1 MFGSTLLSR
10 LSLLWLATAAIISCG
25 ASNRNGKPNFVF
37 IITDDQDLHL
47 GSLDYMPLVKKH
59 LGKQGTFYK
68 QHYCTISICC
78 PSRVSLLTGKAAHN
92 TNVTDVSPPYGGYTK
107 FISQGLNDKYLP
119 VWLQEA
125 GYDTYYTGKLM
136 NGHSTSTWNKP
147 LPAGWNGTKFLVD
160 PGTYIYFNATFQE
173 DKSPPAPAPGQYNT
187 DLVKE
192 KGLDFIDTVAK
203 SDKPFF
209 VGIAPIGPHAEF
221 TRSGPFTKP
230 VGATRHQKLFL
241 DAKAPRTSN
250 WNPDEPSGASW
261 ISRLEKLND
270 TVIDF
275 HDGWQVG
282 RLQSLQS
289 VDELVGEVFKRLEHY
304 NLLDNTYVIFTS
316 DNGYHIGQHRL
327 QPGKTCAFE
336 EDINVPFYVRGP
348 NVPKGKTVDVVTT
361 HTDIVPTLFELAGL
375 EQRSDFDGQPIPVTS
390 KAIAQQSKNKK
401 RDHVNVE
408 FWGEGIDEGKYGLDA
423 PNNTYKAVR
432 IIGERYNLLYTVWC
446 TNEHELYDMTR
457 DPGQLNNL
465 ATPSKWRTLI
475 LNQPISKLQAR
486 LDALLLVLKT
496 CQASSCTDPWS
507 FIHPEGDVVNLED
520 ALASKYDKFYAKQPK
535 VSFSKCELGQILSS
549 EGPLKGNSYHGGE
562 LWPHWV

>member
-1 MFGSTLLSR
+1 MLSFSI
-10 LSLLWLATAAIISCG
+10 LWKLCLLWSASTTIATS
-25 ASNRNGKPNFVF
+25 STRHGKPNFVF

-47 GSLDYMPLVKKH
+47 GSMDYMPLTRKQ

-92 TNVTDVSPPYGGYTK
+92 TNVTDVNPPYGGYTK

-119 VWLQEA
+119 VFLQGA

-136 NGHSTSTWNKP
+136 NGHSTTTWNKP
-147 LPAGWNGTKFLVD
+147 LPAGWNGTDFLVD
-160 PGTYIYFNATFQE
+160 PGTYIYWNATFQK
-173 DKSPPAPAPGQYNT
+173 DQAPPAPAPGQYNT

-192 KGLDFIDTVAK
+192 KGLEFIDTVANT
-203 SDKPFF
+203 SKPFF
-209 VGIAPIGPHAEF
+209 IGIAPIGPHAEF
-221 TRSGPFTKP
+221 NGTGGFTKA
-230 VGATRHQKLFL
+230 VGAKRHQKLFL

-250 WNPDEPSGASW
+250 WNPDKPSGASW
-261 ISRLEKLND
+261 ISKLEKLNG
-270 TVIDF
+270 TVIAS
-275 HDGWQVG
+275 HDEWHVG

-289 VDELVGEVFKRLEHY
+289 VDELVDEVVNRLEKY
-304 NLLDNTYVIFTS
+304 KLLDNTYIIFTS

-361 HTDIVPTLFELAGL
+361 HTDIVPTLFELAGI
-375 EQRSDFDGQPIPVTS
+375 EQRDDFDGQPIPVTS
-390 KAIAQQSKNKK
+390 KAIAEQLKKKK

-408 FWGEGIDEGKYGLDA
+408 FWGPGRGEGTYGVNV

-446 TNEHELYDMTR
+446 TNEHELYDMTK
-457 DPGQLNNL
+457 DPGQVNNL
-465 ATPSKWRTLI
+465 VNPSKQPTLV
-475 LNQPISKLQAR
+475 LNQPISRLQSR

-496 CQASSCTDPWS
+496 CKASSCTDPWPV
-507 FIHPEGDVVNLED
+507 IHPKGDVVNLED
-520 ALASKYDKFYAKQPK
+520 ALASKFDDFYAQQPK
-535 VSFSKCELGQILSS
+535 VAFTKCELGQILSS
-549 EGPLKGNSYHGGE
+549 EGPQVGNSYHGSE
-562 LWPHWV
+562 LWPNWA

>member
-1 MFGSTLLSR
+1 MFVSILLSR
-10 LSLLWLATAAIISCG
+10 FSLLSLTLAGIVSCG
-25 ASNRNGKPNFVF
+25 SSYRNGKPNFVF

-59 LGKQGTFYK
+59 LGKQG
-68 QHYCTISICC
+68 
-78 PSRVSLLTGKAAHN
+78 
-92 TNVTDVSPPYGGYTK
+92 GYTK

-125 GYDTYYTGKLM
+125 GYDTHYTGKLM

-147 LPAGWNGTKFLVD
+147 LPAGWNSTKFLVD
-160 PGTYIYFNATFQE
+160 PGTYIYWNATFQE
-173 DKSPPAPAPGQYNT
+173 NQSPPAPAPGQYNT

-192 KGLDFIDTVAK
+192 QGLAFIDAVSKT
-203 SDKPFF
+203 DRPFF

-221 TRSGPFTKP
+221 TGSRPFTKP

-261 ISRLEKLND
+261 ISKLKKLND

-275 HDGWQVG
+275 HDEWHVG

-289 VDELVGEVFKRLEHY
+289 VDELIDEVFQRLEHY

-316 DNGYHIGQHRL
+316 DNGYQL

-348 NVPKGKTVDVVTT
+348 NVPKGKAVDVVTT
-361 HTDIVPTLFELAGL
+361 HTDIVPTLFELAGID
-375 EQRSDFDGQPIPVTS
+375 QRSDFDGQPIPVTS
-390 KAIAQQSKNKK
+390 KAIAQQAKNKK

-408 FWGEGIDEGKYGLDA
+408 FWGEGGDEGKYGLDA

-446 TNEHELYDMTR
+446 TNEHELYDMTK

-465 ATPSKWRTLI
+465 VTPSKRRTLV
-475 LNQPISKLQAR
+475 LKQPISKLQAR

-496 CQASSCTDPWS
+496 CKASSCTDPWS
-507 FIHPEGDVVNLED
+507 VIHPEGDVVNLED
-520 ALASKYDKFYAKQPK
+520 ALASKYDGFYAKQPK

-549 EGPLKGNSYHGGE
+549 EGPQTGNSYQGGE